1 MADISTVKVGGTV
14 YNVKDTTARANA
26 TSNSAHKHTKDQ
38 IIAALGY
45 TPAQVAESVTLSNIS
60 GTLAVSKGGT
70 GATTA
75 ASARSNLGIG
85 SATIGSASKWSA
97 GSNPSLTITTVAC
110 DDITSWSAGTAAKV
124 PTFTVSS
131 LTNDIYN
138 GTKKLILTAGSN
150 GTAPS
155 LSYTARSVGS
165 ASNWSAG
172 SAPSLTVTNQTVATV

>member
-14 YNVKDTTARANA
+14 YNIKDTTARTNA

-38 IIAALGY
+38 IVAALGY
-45 TPAQVAESVTLSNIS
+45 TPAQVSDVTLSNIS

-75 ASARSNLGIG
+75 ASARTNLGIG
-85 SATIGSASKWSA
+85 SASIGSASGWSA

-110 DDITSWSAGTAAKV
+110 DDITSWNAGTAAKV
-124 PTFTVSS
+124 PTFTVSA
-131 LTNDIYN
+131 LTSGIYN
-138 GTKKLILTAGSN
+138 GTNKLVLTAGSN

-172 SAPSLTVTNQTVATV
+172 SAPSLTITNKTVATV